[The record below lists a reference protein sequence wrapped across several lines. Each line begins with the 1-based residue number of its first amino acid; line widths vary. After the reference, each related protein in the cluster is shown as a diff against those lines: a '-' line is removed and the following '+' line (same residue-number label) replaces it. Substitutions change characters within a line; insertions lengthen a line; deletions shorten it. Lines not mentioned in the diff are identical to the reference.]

1 MNPTEPAMLIYE
13 SITNN
18 DEGNPV
24 SIPAEIEVLAE
35 EKSVKRAEYYAA
47 SQQGKKP
54 ELVLEIWKDDYE
66 LTKHDVDGRKK
77 YAEKVRYDGSEYN
90 IERTYSEDGMVLE
103 LVCVGG

>member
-24 SIPAEIEVLAE
+24 SVTTEIEVLVE

-47 SQQGKKP
+47 SQSGKIP

-66 LTKHDVDGRKK
+66 LTKHYINNKKK
-77 YAEKVRYDGSEYN
+77 YAEKVRYDGCEYN
-90 IERTYSEDGMVLE
+90 IERTYSSDGMILE
-103 LVCVGG
+103 LICVGG